1 MKSTSA
7 ITNNRQIE
15 RVVNLFVLTPERDTH
30 PFLQE
35 VRDSFRV
42 RVIQFAKEVPGP
54 DLLQGRNDQVV
65 LVDASQSHGFSGLS
79 LAKQVRAHNSKIPI
93 VILVKDSSEEFAH
106 SVLHAKINDYICA
119 PFSVEKLHTCINRCL
134 EDHSSEDTQIEY
146 GRHFL
151 NQLTQ
156 TIVGN
161 SLAIQELRAYLLKVA
176 MTDSTVLIT
185 GETGTGKEMVARVIH
200 ESGARQKKPFIC
212 INCAAIPEN
221 LLESELFGYDP
232 GAFTGA
238 VGVRRGKIELAQMGA
253 ILFDE
258 IGDMSPPAQAKIL
271 RVIEEQQISRL
282 GGKDNI
288 HIDVRVM
295 AATNQD
301 LDQLIA
307 EGKFRNDL
315 YYRLNVARIHVPS
328 LRDRKEDIPLLL
340 EHYVREFNQIF
351 KRHVEGFTGEALEF
365 LFQYTWPGNIRELK
379 NIVEATFINLPQK
392 TITLMDLPVQFKAK
406 AKEYEH
412 FPQAERDRILSAL
425 SATNWNRSKAAQDL
439 RWSRMTLYRKMQ
451 KYNLPKFS
459 NGSLENDGSFEK
471 SSVTNRPKMYQSVT
485 ASLLH

>member
-1 MKSTSA
+1 
-7 ITNNRQIE
+7 
-15 RVVNLFVLTPERDTH
+15 
-30 PFLQE
+30 
-35 VRDSFRV
+35 
-42 RVIQFAKEVPGP
+42 
-54 DLLQGRNDQVV
+54 
-65 LVDASQSHGFSGLS
+65 
-79 LAKQVRAHNSKIPI
+79 
-93 VILVKDSSEEFAH
+93 
-106 SVLHAKINDYICA
+106 
-119 PFSVEKLHTCINRCL
+119 
-134 EDHSSEDTQIEY
+134 
-146 GRHFL
+146 
-151 NQLTQ
+151 
-156 TIVGN
+156 
-161 SLAIQELRAYLLKVA
+161 

>member
-200 ESGARQKKPFIC
+200 ESGARQKNRSFVSIVPRFPKTYLK
-212 INCAAIPEN
+212 ASSLAMTQER
-221 LLESELFGYDP
+221 LLE
-232 GAFTGA
+232 
-238 VGVRRGKIELAQMGA
+238 
-253 ILFDE
+253 
-258 IGDMSPPAQAKIL
+258 
-271 RVIEEQQISRL
+271 RL
-282 GGKDNI
+282 G
-288 HIDVRVM
+288 
-295 AATNQD
+295 
-301 LDQLIA
+301 
-307 EGKFRNDL
+307 
-315 YYRLNVARIHVPS
+315 
-328 LRDRKEDIPLLL
+328 
-340 EHYVREFNQIF
+340 
-351 KRHVEGFTGEALEF
+351 
-365 LFQYTWPGNIRELK
+365 
-379 NIVEATFINLPQK
+379 
-392 TITLMDLPVQFKAK
+392 
-406 AKEYEH
+406 
-412 FPQAERDRILSAL
+412 
-425 SATNWNRSKAAQDL
+425 
-439 RWSRMTLYRKMQ
+439 
-451 KYNLPKFS
+451 
-459 NGSLENDGSFEK
+459 
-471 SSVTNRPKMYQSVT
+471 
-485 ASLLH
+485 

>member
-1 MKSTSA
+1 MA
-7 ITNNRQIE
+7 
-15 RVVNLFVLTPERDTH
+15 RVVNLFVLTSEMDIQPILKELRD
-30 PFLQE
+30 PY
-35 VRDSFRV
+35 RV
-42 RVIQFAKEVPGP
+42 RVIQFAKEVPGL
-54 DLLQGRNDQVV
+54 DVLQGRIDSLVI
-65 LVDASQSHGFSGLS
+65 VDASQSHGFSGLS

-106 SVLHAKINDYICA
+106 SVLHAKIDDYVCA
-119 PFSVEKLHTCINRCL
+119 PFSVEKLHRCIDRCL
-134 EDHSSEDTQIEY
+134 EDHSIEDTQIEY

-151 NQLTQ
+151 NQPTQ

-185 GETGTGKEMVARVIH
+185 GETGTGKELVARVIH

-212 INCAAIPEN
+212 VNCAAVPET

-238 VGVRRGKIELAQMGA
+238 VGVKRGKVELAQRGA

-258 IGDMSPPAQAKIL
+258 IGDMSLHAQAKIL

-301 LDQLIA
+301 LDQLMA
-307 EGKFRNDL
+307 KGKFRNDL
-315 YYRLNVARIHVPS
+315 YYRLNVARIHLPP

-340 EHYVREFNQIF
+340 EHYIQEFNPKF
-351 KRHVEGFTGEALEF
+351 KRQVEGFTDEALDF

-379 NIVEATFINLPQK
+379 NIVEATFINMPQK
-392 TITLMDLPVQFKAK
+392 NISLMDLPAQFKAK
-406 AKEYEH
+406 AKEYKD
-412 FPQAERDRILSAL
+412 FPQHERDQILWAL
-425 SATNWNRSKAAQDL
+425 MSTKWNRSKAAQEL
-439 RWSRMTLYRKMQ
+439 NWSRMTLYRKMQ
-451 KYNLPKFS
+451 KYNVSGNSIPFMESKVL
-459 NGSLENDGSFEK
+459 
-471 SSVTNRPKMYQSVT
+471 RPD
-485 ASLLH
+485 LIER